1 MIEGFISL
9 RFLDILDILL
19 VAFLMYQIFLVIKG
33 SVAINIFV
41 VIFSVYLFWQLVE
54 ALEMDLLSTIL
65 GQFMGVGLI
74 ALIIVFQQELR
85 RFLLMIGTRDFFSR
99 SFSVEQIFYKNRKS
113 LSDKEV
119 DEIVKSCVNMSATRT
134 GALIVLTT
142 RAEPGPVIESGDVIN
157 SKVSGRLIESI
168 FFKNSPLH
176 DGAIVIF
183 NRKIV
188 AARCVLPLSKTTDLP
203 AHMGLRHRAA
213 KGMTENYHSL
223 VLTVSEETGSISIFE
238 PASHQYNINS
248 QVLRSKLENWYG
260 INEQKKEEASQTG
273 NPLFNVFR
281 KF

>member
-1 MIEGFISL
+1 MVEGFISL

-19 VAFLMYQIFLVIKG
+19 VAYLMYQIFLVIKG
-33 SVAINIFV
+33 TVAINIFV

-99 SFSVEQIFYKNRKS
+99 SFSVEHIFYKNRKS

-142 RAEPGPVIESGDVIN
+142 RAEPGPVIESGDIIN

-188 AARCVLPLSKTTDLP
+188 AARCVLPLSKATDLP

-213 KGMTENYHSL
+213 LGMTENYHSL
-223 VLTVSEETGSISIFE
+223 VVTVSEETGNISIFE
-238 PASHQYNINS
+238 PTSHQYNINS
-248 QVLRSKLENWYG
+248 QVLRTKLESWYG
-260 INEQKKEEASQTG
+260 KNEQKKEETSGAG
-273 NPLFNVFR
+273 NYLANVFR

>member
-1 MIEGFISL
+1 MVEGFISL

-19 VAFLMYQIFLVIKG
+19 VAFLMYEIFLLIRG
-33 SVAINIFV
+33 TVAINIFV
-41 VIFSVYLFWQLVE
+41 VIFSVYLFWRLVE
-54 ALEMDLLSTIL
+54 ALNMDLLSSIL
-65 GQFMGVGLI
+65 GQFMGVGMI

-99 SFSVEQIFYKNRKS
+99 SFSVEQLFYKSRKS
-113 LSDKEV
+113 LNEEEI
-119 DEIVKSCVNMSATRT
+119 DEIVKSCVNMAATRT

-142 RAEPGPVIESGDVIN
+142 RAEPGPVIESGDIIN

-183 NRKIV
+183 NKKIV
-188 AARCVLPLSKTTDLP
+188 AARCVLPLSKSYELP

-213 KGMTENYHSL
+213 KGMTENYHAL
-223 VLTVSEETGSISIFE
+223 VITVSEENGRISVFE
-238 PASHQYNINS
+238 PGQYQYNINS
-248 QVLRSKLENWYG
+248 QTLNKKLAQWYQIG
-260 INEQKKEEASQTG
+260 EQKAEPKPKNTMASA
-273 NPLFNVFR
+273 FR

>member
-1 MIEGFISL
+1 MIEGFITL

-19 VAFLMYQIFLVIKG
+19 VAFLMYQIFMIIKG
-33 SVAINIFV
+33 TVAINIFV

-65 GQFMGVGLI
+65 GQFMGVGLV

-113 LSDKEV
+113 LTEKEV
-119 DEIVKSCVNMSATRT
+119 EELVKSCVNMSATRT

-188 AARCVLPLSKTTDLP
+188 AARCVLPLSKAIDMP

-213 KGMTENYHSL
+213 RGMTENYHSL
-223 VLTVSEETGSISIFE
+223 VVTVSEETGSISVFE
-238 PASHQYNINS
+238 PTVYQYNINS
-248 QVLRSKLENWYG
+248 QVLKQKLTNWYG
-260 INEQKKEEASQTG
+260 IGEQKKEEEPKNTLAS
-273 NPLFNVFR
+273 VFR

>member
-1 MIEGFISL
+1 MVEGFISL

-19 VAFLMYQIFLVIKG
+19 VAYLMYQIFLVIKG
-33 SVAINIFV
+33 TVAINIFV

-99 SFSVEQIFYKNRKS
+99 SFSVEHIFYKNRKS

-134 GALIVLTT
+134 GALIVLTI
-142 RAEPGPVIESGDVIN
+142 RAEPGPVIESGDIIS

-188 AARCVLPLSKTTDLP
+188 AARCVLPLSKATDLP

-213 KGMTENYHSL
+213 LGMTENYHSL
-223 VLTVSEETGSISIFE
+223 VVTVSEETGNISIFE
-238 PASHQYNINS
+238 PTSHQYNINS
-248 QVLRSKLENWYG
+248 QVLRTKLESWYG
-260 INEQKKEEASQTG
+260 KNEQKKEETSGAG
-273 NPLFNVFR
+273 NYLANIFR